1 MVASMAAFA
10 AFLAVGLV
18 SSSPIKART
27 PYAVK
32 ETHYPPAQ
40 WQRVGPARSNHMVN
54 LQIVLKQG
62 QFDELERHLYEGM
75 NTALENRGSKQ
86 LRLKIN

>member
-1 MVASMAAFA
+1 MVTSIATLTV
-10 AFLAVGLV
+10 FLAVGLV

-32 ETHYPPAQ
+32 ETHYPPPQ
-40 WQRVGPARSNHMVN
+40 WQRVGPARAGHMVN
-54 LQIVLKQG
+54 LQIGLKQG

-75 NTALENRGSKQ
+75 FTFVHISTVKVIELEY
-86 LRLKIN
+86 